1 MTHTE
6 NKQRIGARWTRRLC
20 IGLPLI
26 AVAALPAFGQETT
39 IVDGVEIHPV
49 FGPIGVND
57 HRMPFHVDSII
68 ALGLLA
74 YSLIIA
80 VLMNHSRPTI
90 RVAGIWGAAV
100 GCLAVAVSII
110 WLDAVGA
117 FDRTA
122 PVIIPADH
130 LDATFMRVMAGLFA
144 VGGVVLAL
152 VAMGQAKRTDVLTL
166 GTQNEPA
173 RYGRRSRY
181 FHWVIAILFILLIPM
196 GIFTSMI
203 PKDLEYHQAFYVIHK
218 SLGLTVLILAV
229 MRVAWLITN
238 PAPKLDSSLSWW
250 EKFLAHG
257 AHYSLYF
264 FLFAFPISGFW
275 LGTFAGKFS
284 HFYFWDLPLIVAPDV
299 DAVKLPGFL
308 HKVALPYLFYLV
320 FLGHIAGAL
329 KHQFID
335 KHKDAFRRMVT

>member
-1 MTHTE
+1 MTH
-6 NKQRIGARWTRRLC
+6 NKQDNRIATKWTRRVC
-20 IGLPLI
+20 VGLPIL

-39 IVDGVEIHPV
+39 VVDEVEIHPV

-57 HRMPFHVDSII
+57 HRMPFHLDSII

-74 YSLIIA
+74 YSLVIA
-80 VLMNHSRPTI
+80 VLMNHSRPGV
-90 RVAGIWGAAV
+90 RVAGIWGAAI
-100 GCLAVAVSII
+100 GSLAVAASII
-110 WLDAVGA
+110 WLQTIGA

-122 PVIIPADH
+122 PVIVPFDK

-152 VAMGQAKRTDVLTL
+152 VAMGQAKRSDVLTL
-166 GTQNEPA
+166 GTRNEPE
-173 RYGRRSRY
+173 RYGRRARY

-218 SLGLTVLILAV
+218 SLGFTVLILAV
-229 MRVAWLITN
+229 GRVAWLIAN

-257 AHYSLYF
+257 AHYTLYF

-275 LGTFAGKFS
+275 LGTFAGKLS
-284 HFYFWDLPLIVAPDV
+284 HFYFWDLPLIVEPST
-299 DAVKLPGFL
+299 DAVRLPGFL

-320 FLGHIAGAL
+320 FLGHIVGAL

>member
-1 MTHTE
+1 MTHDRDDT
-6 NKQRIGARWTRRLC
+6 QTVAIWTRRIC
-20 IGLPLI
+20 IGLPI
-26 AVAALPAFGQETT
+26 VAVAALPAFGQETT
-39 IVDGVEIHPV
+39 VVEGVEIHPV

-57 HRMPFHVDSII
+57 HRMPFHLDSII

-74 YSLIIA
+74 YSLVIA
-80 VLMNHSRPTI
+80 VLMNHARPGM
-90 RVAGIWGAAV
+90 RAAGIWGAAI
-100 GCLAVAVSII
+100 GSLAIAASII
-110 WLDAVGA
+110 WLQAVGA

-122 PVIIPADH
+122 PVIVPFDK

-144 VGGVVLAL
+144 MGGIAL
-152 VAMGQAKRTDVLTL
+152 VLVAVGQSKRSDVLTL
-166 GTQNEPA
+166 GTRNETA
-173 RYGRRSRY
+173 RYGRRARY

-218 SLGLTVLILAV
+218 SLGFTVLILAV
-229 MRVAWLITN
+229 ARVAWLIAN
-238 PAPKLDSSLSWW
+238 PAPKLDTSLSWW
-250 EKFLAHG
+250 EKILAHG
-257 AHYSLYF
+257 AHYALYF

-275 LGTFAGKFS
+275 LGTFAGKLS
-284 HFYFWDLPLIVAPDV
+284 HFYFWDLPLIVGPST

-329 KHQFID
+329 KHQFLD